1 MVTEVSQ
8 RVSTGV
14 DRLDQLLDGGLPR
27 QSIVVIGGLPGS
39 GKSTLAFHMMA
50 EAVCRGAGAMLVTTT
65 HQPTSKLRAQYNRLN
80 FLGPTGVFDYFDFLE
95 LDNSIMKQDASAQG
109 ETLVRLLNA
118 VVGRVQEKAVGIVA
132 IDSLRAITD
141 VSESK
146 GQVWR
151 FLGTLSAQLIAHDC
165 IGVLLG
171 EYLLPRDLDL
181 PELAMADVVIYLEV
195 DRLVSAD
202 VRTLRVYKVRGG
214 SYTEGRQAFNITDD
228 GISFLGG

>member
-14 DRLDQLLDGGLPR
+14 DRLDQLLGGGLPR
-27 QSIVVIGGLPGS
+27 QSIVVVAGLPGS
-39 GKSTLAFHMMA
+39 GKSTFAFHMMA
-50 EAVCRGAGAMLVTTT
+50 EAVCRSAGAMLVTTT

-80 FLGPTGVFDYFDFLE
+80 FLGPTGVLDNFDFFE
-95 LDNSIMKQDASAQG
+95 LNDTIMEQDTSAQNQ
-109 ETLVRLLNA
+109 TLMRLLNA

-132 IDSLRAITD
+132 IDSFRAITD
-141 VSESK
+141 VAENR
-146 GQVWR
+146 GQTWR
-151 FLGTLSAQLIAHDC
+151 FLGNLSAHLVAHDF

-181 PELAMADVVIYLEV
+181 PELAMADVVMYLEV
-195 DRLVSAD
+195 DRLVSSD

-214 SYTEGRQAFNITDD
+214 SYTEGRQAFTITDD

>member
-1 MVTEVSQ
+1 M
-8 RVSTGV
+8 STGV
-14 DRLDQLLDGGLPR
+14 ERLDQLLGGGLAR

-50 EAVCRGAGAMLVTTT
+50 EAVRRGAGAMLVTTT
-65 HQPTSKLRAQYNRLN
+65 HQPPAKLRAQYSRLN
-80 FLGPTGVFDYFDFLE
+80 FLGPTGVFDHFDFLE
-95 LDNSIMKQDASAQG
+95 LDDNIMKRDASAQN

-132 IDSLRAITD
+132 IDSLRAITE
-141 VSESK
+141 VAESK

-151 FLGTLSAQLIAHDC
+151 FLGTLSAYLIAHDC

-181 PELAMADVVIYLEV
+181 PELAMADAVIYLEV

-214 SYTEGRQAFNITDD
+214 SYTEGRQAFNITDN